1 MEHRLDLRLL
11 NKQMS
16 VTVVGAGGTGSQV
29 VAGLAQLHFAMVS
42 LGHQHG
48 LHVTLVDDDTVSDAN
63 IGRQMFYPS
72 DVGQPKAT
80 VLVNRVNLTMGM
92 AWEAKVG
99 RIDSRSSLRSDIVVG
114 CVDNRKARKSILQA
128 MGNNGG
134 YWMDFGNRQHDGQ
147 VILGQVKASWDTKGK
162 ERLPH
167 VGDLFPELID
177 PSLDAEDDM
186 PSCSLA
192 EALEKQS
199 LFVNRSVAVWGLN
212 MLWELF
218 RHGKLDYHGVFVN
231 LQSGR
236 ASSLPVDPEAWARF
250 GYPAKKARKQKAK
263 QANSA

>member
-11 NKQMS
+11 NKQ
-16 VTVVGAGGTGSQV
+16 VRVVVVGAGGTGSQV

-48 LHVTLVDDDTVSDAN
+48 LHVTIVDDDLVSEAN

-80 VLVNRVNLTMGM
+80 VLVNRVNLTMGLT
-92 AWEAKVG
+92 WEAKVG
-99 RIDSRSSLRSDIVVG
+99 RLGSDSRLNADIVIG
-114 CVDNRKARKSILQA
+114 CVDNRKARKSIMQALQNS
-128 MGNNGG
+128 GGG
-134 YWMDFGNRQHDGQ
+134 YWLDFGNRQHDGQ
-147 VILGQVKASWDTKGK
+147 VILGEVGASWGPKRK

-167 VGDLFPELID
+167 VGDLFPELVD
-177 PSLDAEDDM
+177 PTLDAGDDI

-218 RHGKLDYHGVFVN
+218 RRGKLDYHGVFVN

-236 ASSLPVDPEAWARF
+236 ASSLPVSPEAWARF
-250 GYPAKKARKQKAK
+250 SYPPKRTRKRKAK
-263 QANSA
+263 V

>member
-11 NKQMS
+11 NKQ
-16 VTVVGAGGTGSQV
+16 VKIVVVGAGGTGSQV

-42 LGHQHG
+42 LGHQYG
-48 LHVTLVDDDTVSDAN
+48 LHVTLVDDDLVSEAN

-80 VLVNRVNLTMGM
+80 VLVNRVNLTMGL
-92 AWEAKVG
+92 AWEACVD
-99 RIDSRSSLRSDIVVG
+99 RIASDSNLRADIVVG
-114 CVDNRKARKSILQA
+114 CVDNRHARKSILQA
-128 MGNNGG
+128 VSGNGA
-134 YWMDFGNRQHDGQ
+134 YWLDFGNRSNDGQ
-147 VILGQVKASWDTKGK
+147 VIFGEVIPKWQKKSPD
-162 ERLPH
+162 RLPH

-177 PSLDAEDDM
+177 PSLDAEDDA

-231 LQSGR
+231 LKSGR
-236 ASSLPVDPEAWARF
+236 ASSLPVDPAAWARF

-263 QANSA
+263 

>member
-11 NKQMS
+11 NKR
-16 VTVVGAGGTGSQV
+16 VDITVVGAGGTGSQV
-29 VAGLAQLHFAMVS
+29 VAGLAQLHYALVS

-48 LHVTLVDDDTVSDAN
+48 LHVTLVDDDTVSEAN

-72 DVGQPKAT
+72 DVGQAKAS
-80 VLVNRVNLTMGM
+80 VLVNRVNLTMGL
-92 AWEAKVG
+92 AWNAETE
-99 RIDSRSSLRSDIVVG
+99 RISGASSLRTDIVIG
-114 CVDNRKARKSILQA
+114 CVDNRKARKAILQA
-128 MGNNGG
+128 MSNGG
-134 YWMDFGNRQHDGQ
+134 YWLDFGNRQHDGQ
-147 VILGQVKASWDTKGK
+147 VILGEVKAAWDKKAK

-167 VGDLFPELID
+167 VGDLFPELIN
-177 PSLDAEDDM
+177 PSLDAEDNM

-231 LQSGR
+231 LKSGR

-250 GYPAKKARKQKAK
+250 GYPAKKVRTRKAK
-263 QANSA
+263 RVTKV

>member
-11 NKQMS
+11 NKQ
-16 VTVVGAGGTGSQV
+16 VKIVVVGAGGTGSQV

-42 LGHQHG
+42 LGHQYG
-48 LHVTLVDDDTVSDAN
+48 LHVTLVDDDLVSEPN

-80 VLVNRVNLTMGM
+80 VLVNRVNLTMGL

-99 RIDSRSSLRSDIVVG
+99 RLGSDSRVNADIVIG
-114 CVDNRKARKSILQA
+114 CVDNRKARQSIMQALQ
-128 MGNNGG
+128 NCGG
-134 YWMDFGNRQHDGQ
+134 GLWLDFGNRTHDGQ
-147 VILGQVKASWDTKGK
+147 VILGEVSPSWGAKSK

-177 PSLDAEDDM
+177 PTLDADDDL
-186 PSCSLA
+186 PSCSVA
-192 EALEKQS
+192 DALQKQS

-236 ASSLPVDPEAWARF
+236 ASSLPVSPEAWARF
-250 GYPAKKARKQKAK
+250 GYPPKRTRKQKAK
-263 QANSA
+263 A

>member
-11 NKQMS
+11 NKQ
-16 VTVVGAGGTGSQV
+16 VEVVVVGAGGTGSQV
-29 VAGLAQLHFAMVS
+29 IAGLAQLHFALVS

-48 LHVTLVDDDTVSDAN
+48 LQVSLVDDDTVSEAN

-72 DVGQPKAT
+72 DVGQAKAS
-80 VLVNRVNLTMGM
+80 VLVNRVNLTMGL
-92 AWEAKVG
+92 AWKAATE
-99 RIDSRSSLRSDIVVG
+99 RITSASNLRADIVIG
-114 CVDNRKARKSILQA
+114 CVDNRKARQSILKA
-128 MGNNGG
+128 MSNYGG
-134 YWMDFGNRQHDGQ
+134 YWLDFGNKQHDGQ
-147 VILGQVKASWDTKGK
+147 VILGQVKGK
-162 ERLPH
+162 WGSKEESCLPH
-167 VGDLFPELID
+167 VGDLFPELVD

-231 LQSGR
+231 LKSGR

-250 GYPAKKARKQKAK
+250 GYQAKKTRKRKAG
-263 QANSA
+263 

>member
-11 NKQMS
+11 NKRVD

-29 VAGLAQLHFAMVS
+29 VAGLAQLHHALVS
-42 LGHQHG
+42 LGHPQG
-48 LHVTLVDDDTVSDAN
+48 LRVTLVDDDTVSEAN

-80 VLVNRVNLTMGM
+80 VLVNRVNLTMGL
-92 AWEAKVG
+92 AWRAVTN
-99 RIDSRSSLRSDIVVG
+99 RIDAASQLRTDIVIG
-114 CVDNRKARKSILQA
+114 CVDNRKARQSILSA
-128 MGNNGG
+128 MSGAGG
-134 YWMDFGNRQHDGQ
+134 YWLDFGNRQHDGQ
-147 VILGQVKASWDTKGK
+147 VILGQVQGTWDTPIS

-177 PSLDAEDDM
+177 PSQDAADDM

-192 EALEKQS
+192 DALEKQS
-199 LFVNRSVAVWGLN
+199 LFVNRGVAVWGLN

-231 LQSGR
+231 LKTGR
-236 ASSLPVDPEAWARF
+236 ASSLPVSQEAWARF
-250 GYPAKKARKQKAK
+250 GYPAKKTRKRKAK
-263 QANSA
+263 RASQ